1 MNNFNGNRFL
11 EQFVKMRAG
20 LNKDNAPIVGSARTG
35 APAVGRGLPTR
46 ELDLNMLIETKPKVK
61 VVKEYF
67 EKRVA
72 ELTSE

>member
-11 EQFVKMRAG
+11 EQFVRMRAG
-20 LNKDNAPIVGSARTG
+20 LNKGDAPIVGSARTG
-35 APAVGRGLPTR
+35 APVVGRGLPTR
-46 ELDLNMLIETKPKVK
+46 ELTLEVLCETKPKPK

-67 EKRVA
+67 EKRVK